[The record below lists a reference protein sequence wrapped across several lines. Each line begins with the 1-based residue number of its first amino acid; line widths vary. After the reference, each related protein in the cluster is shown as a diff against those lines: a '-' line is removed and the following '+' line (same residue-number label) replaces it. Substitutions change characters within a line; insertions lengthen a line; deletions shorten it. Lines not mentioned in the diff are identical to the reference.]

1 MNYEEAQIITQIV
14 SAMEEALKKMEDCYN
29 ERDIANFE
37 NAKKS
42 VMSFQKQIEEAL
54 AQEKNQK

>member
-1 MNYEEAQIITQIV
+1 MNYEEAQIISQLV

-29 ERDIANFE
+29 KRDIANFE

-42 VMSFQKQIEEAL
+42 VLSFQKQIEEIL
-54 AQEKNQK
+54 AQEKNK